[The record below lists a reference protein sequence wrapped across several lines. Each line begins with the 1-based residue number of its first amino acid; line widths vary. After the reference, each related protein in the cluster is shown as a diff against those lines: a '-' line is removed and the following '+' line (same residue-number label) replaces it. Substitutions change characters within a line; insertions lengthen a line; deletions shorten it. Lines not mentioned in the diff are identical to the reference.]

1 MKYIQT
7 VRISAASLSL
17 AIQQLSLPTRHLI
30 ILCAPCLLLHHH
42 HHFSPLTSHTNQVS
56 VWLLNLLFPPHWYM
70 LQVLVH
76 TIQTGKARTL
86 FWFLLIV
93 QTNCGSIQLEWKDH
107 LFQSLKL
114 HRIYRRKGQ
123 RMCFEFWYKRWQHL
137 WISSSSGKTFII
149 PLQDCSD
156 CSKTGVGVCHF
167 IG

>member
-76 TIQTGKARTL
+76 TIQRGKARTL

-114 HRIYRRKGQ
+114 HRIYRRKAQ

-137 WISSSSGKTFII
+137 WISSSPGKTFII